1 VLLTK
6 TLRSST
12 FRVAL
17 FCILV
22 FGALVIALF
31 GCVYSSTAS
40 YVLDR
45 SDRAIDGDRAL
56 LMNAYD
62 HGGRAALIAAIDKI
76 AADARFGDG
85 AFLLADRSF
94 AVLAGNLAS
103 WPPALA
109 ADNAGRSNFRAP
121 EWKPEAAHWP
131 LLRAAFATLPDGSHL
146 LVGKDISDLDQF
158 GRKIDLAF
166 ALVIALIFVLA
177 AVAGIAVTRRT
188 VGRIESINATSRAIM
203 QSGLGERVP
212 LFGTQDEWDQ
222 LAENLNSMLDRIE
235 ILMGEVKQAT
245 DNVAHDLRTP
255 LTRMRGR
262 LERASIGRREAR
274 SDQSLITDT
283 MTDLDD
289 VLRMFSSLTRI
300 SQIETT
306 SRTAAFR

>member
-45 SDRAIDGDRAL
+45 SDRAIDGDRAA
-56 LMNAYD
+56 LMDAYD
-62 HGGRAALIAAIDKI
+62 RGGRAALVAAIDKI

-121 EWKPEAAHWP
+121 EWKPDAAHWP

-146 LVGKDISDLDQF
+146 LVGKDVSDLDQF

-177 AVAGIAVTRRT
+177 AVAGIAVTPAYRRPHR
-188 VGRIESINATSRAIM
+188 VDQRHQPRDHAERARRARA
-203 QSGLGERVP
+203 LVR
-212 LFGTQDEWDQ
+212 
-222 LAENLNSMLDRIE
+222 
-235 ILMGEVKQAT
+235 
-245 DNVAHDLRTP
+245 H
-255 LTRMRGR
+255 RGR
-262 LERASIGRREAR
+262 MGPAGGESQLDAR
-274 SDQSLITDT
+274 PHR
-283 MTDLDD
+283 DLDG
-289 VLRMFSSLTRI
+289 
-300 SQIETT
+300 
-306 SRTAAFR
+306 